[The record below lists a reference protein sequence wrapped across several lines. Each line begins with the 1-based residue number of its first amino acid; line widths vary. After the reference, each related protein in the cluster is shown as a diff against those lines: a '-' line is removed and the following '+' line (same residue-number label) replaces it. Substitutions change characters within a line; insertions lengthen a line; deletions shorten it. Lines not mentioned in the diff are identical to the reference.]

1 MNVVLTGLGRA
12 LGLQLVLRL
21 TDGMPRAAARA
32 LLAATVVVVDGAPM
46 LAVATGAIGYGDVW
60 LWLALEVVTIYVWTL
75 VRALLSRDADGRSR
89 ARSFGTLFFAG
100 HYGGF
105 ALVPFLVG
113 LATVLPV
120 APLRSPW
127 LTVLVLGGLGF
138 LAAGWAGAG
147 RLRERRP
154 LGIGDFVRA
163 YARMA
168 LAYVAL
174 FVPLVAQGVGSSDDV
189 TRLTA
194 GQERGLAL
202 VVLAAKLVLELLL
215 VLAVERREGRLFL
228 LGRPVVV
235 TVRRAA

>member
-1 MNVVLTGLGRA
+1 MNVVLTGLGRV

-21 TDGMPRAAARA
+21 TDGMPRAAARG
-32 LLAATVVVVDGAPM
+32 LLAATVVVVNAAPM

-75 VRALLSRDADGRSR
+75 ARALVSHGPDGRGR
-89 ARSFGTLFFAG
+89 ARSFGTLFFG
-100 HYGGF
+100 FHYGMF

-120 APLRSPW
+120 APVRSPW
-127 LTVLVLGGLGF
+127 LTVLVLGGIGF
-138 LAAGWAGAG
+138 VAAGWASAG

-154 LGIGDFVRA
+154 LGLGDFVRA

-168 LAYVAL
+168 LAYAAL
-174 FVPLVAQGVGSSDDV
+174 FVPLVAQGVGSSDDLA
-189 TRLTA
+189 RLGD
-194 GQERGLAL
+194 GQSRGLAL
-202 VVLAAKLVLELLL
+202 LVLAAKLALELLL
-215 VLAVERREGRLFL
+215 VLAVERRDGRLL
-228 LGRPVVV
+228 VLGRPVVV

>member
-1 MNVVLTGLGRA
+1 MNVVLTGLGRV

-21 TDGMPRAAARA
+21 TAGMPRAAARA
-32 LLAATVVVVDGAPM
+32 LLAATVVVVNGAPM

-75 VRALLSRDADGRSR
+75 ARALLSRDADGRSR
-89 ARSFGTLFFAG
+89 ARSFGTLFFAV

-138 LAAGWAGAG
+138 VAAGWAGAG

-168 LAYVAL
+168 LAYAAL
-174 FVPLVAQGVGSSDDV
+174 FVPLVAQGVGSNDDV

-202 VVLAAKLVLELLL
+202 VVLTVKLVLELLL
-215 VLAVERREGRLFL
+215 VLAVERRDGRLFL

-235 TVRRAA
+235 TVRRAS